1 MNKLKQF
8 IKECAKI
15 LVIAIAVATGV
26 VICAGLFFLTNNS
39 QQATEALPENARVID
54 YFEYNQSLFQEQQ
67 QNLLACVKNLHS
79 CATSPQTSA
88 VNEEFLADSLQ
99 LALFCV
105 QRYLSE
111 SELLGTALYKEHIGR
126 DSFWQ
131 SSYLNAL
138 NDEQTP
144 TVCAIAMAAYP
155 ADTLLSEQDIKLRWL
170 CSAVLLKRI
179 TPYQFA
185 HLPLKQL
192 PQISLAEFYEKEPS
206 VIDNMYQPRFKEET
220 LRKLMSLK

>member
-54 YFEYNQSLFQEQQ
+54 YFEYNQSLLQEQK

-79 CATSPQTSA
+79 CAPSPKTSA
-88 VNEEFLADSLQ
+88 VNEEYLTDSLQ
-99 LALFCV
+99 MALFCV

-111 SELLGTALYKEHIGR
+111 SELLGTALYIEHIGR

-131 SSYLNAL
+131 SNYLNAL
-138 NDEQTP
+138 NGEQTL
-144 TVCAIAMAAYP
+144 TDCAIAMAAYP
-155 ADTLLSEQDIKLRWL
+155 ADTLLSEQNIKLRWL
-170 CSAVLLKRI
+170 CSAVLLKR
-179 TPYQFA
+179 
-185 HLPLKQL
+185 L
-192 PQISLAEFYEKEPS
+192 ISLRICP
-206 VIDNMYQPRFKEET
+206 
-220 LRKLMSLK
+220 

>member
-54 YFEYNQSLFQEQQ
+54 YFEYNQSLLQEQK

-79 CATSPQTSA
+79 CAPSPKTSV
-88 VNEEFLADSLQ
+88 VNEEYLTDSLQ
-99 LALFCV
+99 MALFCV

-111 SELLGTALYKEHIGR
+111 SELLGTALYIEHIGR

-131 SSYLNAL
+131 SNYLNAL
-138 NDEQTP
+138 NGEQTL
-144 TVCAIAMAAYP
+144 TDCAIAMAAYP
-155 ADTLLSEQDIKLRWL
+155 ADTLLSEQNIKLRWL

>member
-26 VICAGLFFLTNNS
+26 VICAGLFFLTNNY

-54 YFEYNQSLFQEQQ
+54 YFEYNQSLFQEQK

-79 CATSPQTSA
+79 CAPSPQTSA
-88 VNEEFLADSLQ
+88 VNEEYLADSLQ
-99 LALFCV
+99 MALFCV

-111 SELLGTALYKEHIGR
+111 SELLGTALYIEHIGR

-144 TVCAIAMAAYP
+144 TDCAIAMAAYP

>member
-8 IKECAKI
+8 LKECAKV
-15 LVIAIAVATGV
+15 LVTAIAVATGV
-26 VICAGLFFLTNNS
+26 IICAGLFFLTNAS
-39 QQATEALPENARVID
+39 QQATEALPENARIID
-54 YFEYNQSLFQEQQ
+54 YFEYNQSLFQEQK

-79 CATSPQTSA
+79 CAPSPQTSA
-88 VNEEFLADSLQ
+88 VNEEYLADSLQ
-99 LALFCV
+99 MALFCV

-111 SELLGTALYKEHIGR
+111 SELLGTALYIEHIGR

-144 TVCAIAMAAYP
+144 TDCAIAMAAYP

>member
-54 YFEYNQSLFQEQQ
+54 YFEYNQSLFQEQK

-79 CATSPQTSA
+79 CAPSPQTSA
-88 VNEEFLADSLQ
+88 VNEEYLADSLQ
-99 LALFCV
+99 MALFCV

-111 SELLGTALYKEHIGR
+111 SELLGTALYIEHIGR

-144 TVCAIAMAAYP
+144 TDCAIAMAAYP

-206 VIDNMYQPRFKEET
+206 VIDNMYHPRFKEET

>member
-54 YFEYNQSLFQEQQ
+54 YFEYNQSLFQEQK

-79 CATSPQTSA
+79 CAPSPKTSA
-88 VNEEFLADSLQ
+88 VNEEYLTDSLQ
-99 LALFCV
+99 MALFCV

-111 SELLGTALYKEHIGR
+111 SELLGTALYIEHIGR

-131 SSYLNAL
+131 SSCLNAL

-144 TVCAIAMAAYP
+144 TDCAIAMAAYP

>member
-54 YFEYNQSLFQEQQ
+54 YFEYNQSLFQEQK

-79 CATSPQTSA
+79 CAPSPQTSA
-88 VNEEFLADSLQ
+88 VNEEYLADSLQ
-99 LALFCV
+99 MALFCV

-111 SELLGTALYKEHIGR
+111 SELLGTALYIEHIGR

-144 TVCAIAMAAYP
+144 TDCAIAMAAYP

>member
-8 IKECAKI
+8 LKECAKV
-15 LVIAIAVATGV
+15 LVTAIAVAAGLIV
-26 VICAGLFFLTNNS
+26 CAGLGSLNDTSNQN
-39 QQATEALPENARVID
+39 AEALPENARVID
-54 YFEYNQSLFQEQQ
+54 YFEYNQSLFQEQK

-79 CATSPQTSA
+79 CAPSPQTSA
-88 VNEEFLADSLQ
+88 VNEEYLADSLQ
-99 LALFCV
+99 MALFCV

-111 SELLGTALYKEHIGR
+111 SELLGTALYIEHIGR

-144 TVCAIAMAAYP
+144 TDCAIAMAAYP

-206 VIDNMYQPRFKEET
+206 VIDNMYLPCFKEET
-220 LRKLMSLK
+220 LRKVTSLK

>member
-8 IKECAKI
+8 LKECAKV
-15 LVIAIAVATGV
+15 LVTAIAVATGV
-26 VICAGLFFLTNNS
+26 IICAGLFFLTNAS
-39 QQATEALPENARVID
+39 QQATEALPENATVID
-54 YFEYNQSLFQEQQ
+54 YFEYNQSLFQEH
-67 QNLLACVKNLHS
+67 LLTCVKNLHS
-79 CATSPQTSA
+79 CISSPEA
-88 VNEEFLADSLQ
+88 PAINEEYLSDSLQ
-99 LALFCV
+99 MALFCV

-111 SELLGTALYKEHIGR
+111 SELLGTALYIEHVGR

-131 SSYLNAL
+131 SNYLNAL
-138 NDEQTP
+138 NGEQTL
-144 TVCAIAMAAYP
+144 TDCAIAMAAYP

-170 CSAVLLKRI
+170 CSAVLLKRM

>member
-8 IKECAKI
+8 LKECAKI
-15 LVIAIAVATGV
+15 LVTAIAVATGV
-26 VICAGLFFLTNNS
+26 IICAGLFFLTNAS
-39 QQATEALPENARVID
+39 QQATEALPENARIID
-54 YFEYNQSLFQEQQ
+54 YFEYNQSLFQEQK

-79 CATSPQTSA
+79 CAPSPQTSA
-88 VNEEFLADSLQ
+88 VNEEYLADSLQ
-99 LALFCV
+99 MALFCV

-111 SELLGTALYKEHIGR
+111 SELLGTALYIEHIGR

-131 SSYLNAL
+131 SNYLNAL
-138 NDEQTP
+138 NGEQTL
-144 TVCAIAMAAYP
+144 TDCAIAMAAYP
-155 ADTLLSEQDIKLRWL
+155 ADTLLSEQNIKLRWL

>member
-54 YFEYNQSLFQEQQ
+54 YFEYNQSLLQEQK

-79 CATSPQTSA
+79 CAPSPKTSV
-88 VNEEFLADSLQ
+88 VNEEYLTDSLQ
-99 LALFCV
+99 MALFCV

-111 SELLGTALYKEHIGR
+111 SELLGTALYIEHIGR

-131 SSYLNAL
+131 SNYLNAL
-138 NDEQTP
+138 NGEQTL
-144 TVCAIAMAAYP
+144 TDCAIAMAAYP
-155 ADTLLSEQDIKLRWL
+155 ADTLLSEQNIKLRWL

-206 VIDNMYQPRFKEET
+206 NMYQPRFKEET

>member
-54 YFEYNQSLFQEQQ
+54 YFEYNQSLLQEQK

-79 CATSPQTSA
+79 CAPSPKTSV
-88 VNEEFLADSLQ
+88 VNEEYLTDSLQ
-99 LALFCV
+99 MALFCV

-111 SELLGTALYKEHIGR
+111 SELLGTALYIEHIGR

-131 SSYLNAL
+131 SNYLNAL
-138 NDEQTP
+138 NGEQTL
-144 TVCAIAMAAYP
+144 TDCAIAMAAYP
-155 ADTLLSEQDIKLRWL
+155 ADTLLSEQNIKLRWL

-206 VIDNMYQPRFKEET
+206 VIDNMYQPHFKEET

>member
-39 QQATEALPENARVID
+39 QQATEALPENTRAID
-54 YFEYNQSLFQEQQ
+54 YFEYNQSLFQEQK
-67 QNLLACVKNLHS
+67 QNLLTCVKNLHS
-79 CATSPQTSA
+79 CISSPEA
-88 VNEEFLADSLQ
+88 PAINEEYLSDSLQ
-99 LALFCV
+99 MALFCI

-111 SELLGTALYKEHIGR
+111 SELLGTALYIEHIGR

-131 SSYLNAL
+131 SNYLNAL
-138 NDEQTP
+138 NGEQTL
-144 TVCAIAMAAYP
+144 TDCAIAMAAYP
-155 ADTLLSEQDIKLRWL
+155 ADTLLSEQNIKLRWL

>member
-54 YFEYNQSLFQEQQ
+54 YFEYNQSLLQEQK

-79 CATSPQTSA
+79 CAPSPKTSA
-88 VNEEFLADSLQ
+88 VNEEYLTDSLQ
-99 LALFCV
+99 MALFCV

-111 SELLGTALYKEHIGR
+111 SELLGTALYIEHIGR

-144 TVCAIAMAAYP
+144 TDCAIAMAAYP

>member
-54 YFEYNQSLFQEQQ
+54 YFEYNQSLFQEQK

-79 CATSPQTSA
+79 CAPSPKTSA
-88 VNEEFLADSLQ
+88 VNEEYLTDSLQ
-99 LALFCV
+99 MALFCV

-111 SELLGTALYKEHIGR
+111 SELLGTALYIEHIGR

-131 SSYLNAL
+131 SNYLNAL
-138 NDEQTP
+138 NGEQTL
-144 TVCAIAMAAYP
+144 TDCAIAMAAYP
-155 ADTLLSEQDIKLRWL
+155 ADTLLSEQNIKLRWL

-192 PQISLAEFYEKEPS
+192 SQISLVEFYEKEPS
-206 VIDNMYQPRFKEET
+206 VIDNMYLPCFKEET
-220 LRKLMSLK
+220 LRKVTSLK

>member
-54 YFEYNQSLFQEQQ
+54 YFEYNQSLLQEQK

-79 CATSPQTSA
+79 CAPSPKTSV
-88 VNEEFLADSLQ
+88 VNEEYLTDSLQ
-99 LALFCV
+99 MALFCI

-111 SELLGTALYKEHIGR
+111 SELLGTALYIEHIGR

-131 SSYLNAL
+131 SNYLNAL
-138 NDEQTP
+138 NGEQTL
-144 TVCAIAMAAYP
+144 TDCAIAMAAYP
-155 ADTLLSEQDIKLRWL
+155 ADTLLSEQNIKLRWL

-206 VIDNMYQPRFKEET
+206 VIDNMYQPHFKEET

>member
-54 YFEYNQSLFQEQQ
+54 YFEYNQSLLQEQK

-79 CATSPQTSA
+79 CAPSPKTSA
-88 VNEEFLADSLQ
+88 VNEEYLTDSLQ
-99 LALFCV
+99 MALFCV

-111 SELLGTALYKEHIGR
+111 SELLGTALYIEHIGR

-131 SSYLNAL
+131 SNYLNAL

-144 TVCAIAMAAYP
+144 TDCAIAMAAYP

>member
-54 YFEYNQSLFQEQQ
+54 YFEYNQSLLQEQK

-79 CATSPQTSA
+79 CAPSPKTSA
-88 VNEEFLADSLQ
+88 VNEEYLTDSLQ
-99 LALFCV
+99 MALFCV

-111 SELLGTALYKEHIGR
+111 SELLGTALYIEHIGR

-131 SSYLNAL
+131 SNYLNAL
-138 NDEQTP
+138 NGEQTL
-144 TVCAIAMAAYP
+144 TDCAIAMAAYP

>member
-54 YFEYNQSLFQEQQ
+54 YFEYNQSLFQEQK

-79 CATSPQTSA
+79 CAPSPQTSA
-88 VNEEFLADSLQ
+88 VNEEYLADSLQ
-99 LALFCV
+99 MALFCV

-111 SELLGTALYKEHIGR
+111 SELLGTALYIEHIGR

-131 SSYLNAL
+131 SNYLNAL
-138 NDEQTP
+138 NGEQTL
-144 TVCAIAMAAYP
+144 TDCAIAMAAYP
-155 ADTLLSEQDIKLRWL
+155 ADTLLSEQNIKLRWL